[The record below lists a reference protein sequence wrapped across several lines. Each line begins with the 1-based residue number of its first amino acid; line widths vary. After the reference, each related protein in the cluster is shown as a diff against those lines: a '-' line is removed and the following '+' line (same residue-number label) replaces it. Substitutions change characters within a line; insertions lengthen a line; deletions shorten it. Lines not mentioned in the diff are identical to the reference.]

1 MKAAAAAR
9 RGWAQVAGFMGAPLL
24 VVLAGVTG
32 IHGRALAALGLWASM
47 PVIYRARAMISQFS
61 IYYSKY

>member
-1 MKAAAAAR
+1 
-9 RGWAQVAGFMGAPLL
+9 MGAPLL

-32 IHGRALAALGLWASM
+32 IHGRALAALGLRASM

-61 IYYSKY
+61 IYYSNY